1 MINKPIT
8 IAICFFLGFIL
19 AVGVIWPRYQE
30 LNVVRGKER
39 DIRAKLQ
46 FREEYLEKISNISE
60 QFKRYKE
67 PLSRIDSA
75 LPDDPLLP
83 VLFASVE
90 SQAAQAGLVL
100 EEISAEVT
108 VPVEDVLEFQE
119 LIGDFPE
126 EVFFEEDVPEEDAPK
141 LQKTKVLLR
150 VSGSYDSFKNF
161 LSVVEN
167 SARLIK
173 IESVS
178 FDSPE
183 EEEELFTFNVGI
195 KIYSY

>member
-1 MINKPIT
+1 MPK
-8 IAICFFLGFIL
+8 
-19 AVGVIWPRYQE
+19 YQE
-30 LNVVRGKER
+30 FNVVRGKER
-39 DIRAKLQ
+39 DIGAKLQ

-60 QFKRYKE
+60 QFKKYKE
-67 PLSRIDSA
+67 PLSRIDFA

-83 VLFASVE
+83 VLFASME
-90 SQAAQAGLVL
+90 SKTAQAGLVL

-119 LIGDFPE
+119 PIGDFPE
-126 EVFFEEDVPEEDAPK
+126 EVFFEEDAPK

-178 FDSPE
+178 FDSPKE
-183 EEEELFTFNVGI
+183 EEEPFTFNVGI